1 MLEYDGKSKLRNKL
15 TKRFQEQRPFHLENN
30 SVTHSLLQTIVGVQ
44 SPSIQETHCQPNMTV
59 SGKHATDFKCAV

>member
-1 MLEYDGKSKLRNKL
+1 MMEKVSLAISSPKDSKNRD
-15 TKRFQEQRPFHLENN
+15 PFHLENN

>member
-1 MLEYDGKSKLRNKL
+1 MLEYDGKSKLRNKR

-44 SPSIQETHCQPNMTV
+44 SPSTQETHCQPNMTV
-59 SGKHATDFKCAV
+59 SGKNATDFKCAV